1 MEERELIKE
10 IIDLLRDGRM
20 YFERILKEWI
30 FIIISLILHYEDSM
44 ARGLFTEIFILDRP
58 IFYIW
63 YDIERELN
71 EIKKKLIKEAGLA
84 EEIVKKSIERVIE
97 KRKKI

>member
-1 MEERELIKE
+1 MGERELIRK

-20 YFERILKEWI
+20 YFERILKEWV

-44 ARGLFTEIFILDRP
+44 ARGLSADTFILDRP

-71 EIKKKLIKEAGLA
+71 EIKKKYKEFL
-84 EEIVKKSIERVIE
+84 
-97 KRKKI
+97 RKTYFGV